1 MRIFVASGIFHPES
15 GGPATYLYHL
25 LPALIERGHDVSVL
39 TYGEPNEANA
49 SSYLYPIIRITR
61 RRPIPLRL
69 LAFTWEVIRQA
80 RLADIVFVS
89 DYGFPVAVANL
100 LLRKPIVLKIV
111 SDFAWEF
118 ASRHGWTDHSVGD
131 FQAGLHKIRTR
142 LLRSLQRWYTCQADA
157 IIVPSQHMRKLVQ
170 GWGIPDSKINLI
182 SNALPKIPQ
191 NLPSRIEIRRQLGWQ
206 SDQLVLATVGRLA
219 EVKRIDL
226 QLHALQAI
234 PAARLIIV
242 GDGPERGRL
251 EVLRDQLSFAN
262 RVKFLGA
269 LPHEEALRIIR
280 AADIFLLSSRTEGL
294 SHVLLE
300 AMSLGTP
307 CIATS
312 VGGNIEL
319 ITDGLNG
326 LLVPFGDISVL
337 QKAICELIE
346 SPERRA
352 QIVQAAYTSLDGLS
366 WEHLVD
372 QTEALLKEVA
382 GV

>member
-1 MRIFVASGIFHPES
+1 M
-15 GGPATYLYHL
+15 
-25 LPALIERGHDVSVL
+25 
-39 TYGEPNEANA
+39 
-49 SSYLYPIIRITR
+49 
-61 RRPIPLRL
+61 
-69 LAFTWEVIRQA
+69 
-80 RLADIVFVS
+80 
-89 DYGFPVAVANL
+89 
-100 LLRKPIVLKIV
+100 
-111 SDFAWEF
+111 
-118 ASRHGWTDHSVGD
+118 
-131 FQAGLHKIRTR
+131 
-142 LLRSLQRWYTCQADA
+142 
-157 IIVPSQHMRKLVQ
+157 
-170 GWGIPDSKINLI
+170 I